1 MHSRAS
7 NEKNALTGLKPVSD
21 ECFSSDI
28 LDASEPV
35 VVDFAADYCGPGRRG
50 EPALLRLDTKPGISG
65 RKAKRDGNTKLRT
78 WLLTHGIKI
87 TALPTLVLVREGVPV
102 RSMFGAD
109 KILRESVLHSFAFD
123 SEFELPPTPAKVCKP
138 KPAAS
143 SKQRPDLLE
152 QLGSRLG
159 LAL

>member
-35 VVDFAADYCGPGRRG
+35 VVDFAADYCGPCRLV
-50 EPALLRLDTKPGISG
+50 EPALLRLDTKPGISV
-65 RKAKRDGNTKLRT
+65 RKAKLDGNTKLRT

-123 SEFELPPTPAKVCKP
+123 SEFELPPTWA
-138 KPAAS
+138 
-143 SKQRPDLLE
+143 R
-152 QLGSRLG
+152 
-159 LAL
+159 ALK